1 MKIGIVGYGTMGAAI
16 ARGLAAAKGKFEL
29 AAYDKSEER
38 RREAARNAV
47 SLAPSLEALIQ
58 GAEVLLVAVKPQDLA
73 ELLAAIGRRPARKRE
88 TQAETMGRK
97 GAGARIVSIVA
108 GKSIATFE
116 AACGTREVARLMPN
130 IAATVGESYV
140 GVSCHPEASRELRE
154 AALCIGRSIGVA
166 VEVPERLL
174 SAVTGVAGSG
184 IAYVFAFLHAMAMGG
199 VHAGLDYRSALAAAV
214 QTTRGA
220 VALLS
225 PREGAEQ
232 AGSPVELLTRVTSPA
247 GTTIEGVR
255 ELEAGAFTATV
266 MRAVK
271 ASADRAE
278 QMERQAG

>member
-16 ARGLAAAKGKFEL
+16 ARGLAAAKGRFEL

-73 ELLAAIGRRPARKRE
+73 ELLAA
-88 TQAETMGRK
+88 MGRK

-108 GKSIATFE
+108 GRSIATFE
-116 AACGTREVARLMPN
+116 AACGTRDVARLMPN

-174 SAVTGVAGSG
+174 SAVTGIAGSG
-184 IAYVFAFLHAMAMGG
+184 IAYALAFLHAMAMGG

-225 PREGAEQ
+225 PREGDEQ
-232 AGSPVELLTRVTSPA
+232 TGSPVDLLTRVTSPA

-271 ASADRAE
+271 AAADRAE
-278 QMERQAG
+278 ELERRAG

>member
-16 ARGLAAAKGKFEL
+16 ARGLAAAKGRFEL

-38 RREAARNAV
+38 RREAARHGV

-73 ELLAAIGRRPARKRE
+73 ELLAAVGK
-88 TQAETMGRK
+88 K

-108 GKSIATFE
+108 GRSIATFE

-140 GVSCHPEASRELRE
+140 GVSCHPQASRELRE

-174 SAVTGVAGSG
+174 SAVTGIAGSG

-225 PREGAEQ
+225 PREGAQE
-232 AGSPVELLTRVTSPA
+232 AASPVDLLTRVTSPA

-271 ASADRAE
+271 AAADRAE
-278 QMERQAG
+278 ELERQAGQLRPAPERS